1 MLLARNRTS
10 ILIVAP
16 ALINIEF
23 DRLALFAKDNAA
35 NRITSGL
42 IMGEISALLI
52 LGVIATIYIFMG
64 LLNYNPENVSLE
76 QFARL
81 MMTFSRYLLIA
92 YLATMLSADLHYSKR
107 MFKQLS
113 ETDEMTGVENLR
125 SF

>member
-1 MLLARNRTS
+1 MLLAHNRTS

-16 ALINIEF
+16 ALINVEF
-23 DRLALFAKDNAA
+23 DRLALFAEDNTA

-42 IMGEISALLI
+42 TMGGISALFI
-52 LGVIATIYIFMG
+52 LGAIATIYIFMG
-64 LLNYNPENVSLE
+64 MLNYNPENASLE
-76 QFARL
+76 KFARL
-81 MMTFSRYLLIA
+81 MMTFSPYLLIA
-92 YLATMLSADLHYSKR
+92 YLTTMLSTDLHHSKR